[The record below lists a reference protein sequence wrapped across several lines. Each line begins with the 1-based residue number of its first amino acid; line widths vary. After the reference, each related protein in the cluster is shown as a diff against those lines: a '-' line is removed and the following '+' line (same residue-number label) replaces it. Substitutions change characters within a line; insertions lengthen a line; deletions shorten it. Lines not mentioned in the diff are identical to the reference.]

1 MPLGKEV
8 AREMG
13 REVRAMRRM
22 LLILV
27 VALLLVGLTVTPAF
41 AFIHVTIPAGDCAAS
56 DQAGENFTAG
66 TALATQGAVFQG
78 AQDFPIGNVTKA
90 PTTCPAP

>member
-1 MPLGKEV
+1 MSRVKRVL
-8 AREMG
+8 A
-13 REVRAMRRM
+13 
-22 LLILV
+22 
-27 VALLLVGLTVTPAF
+27 ALLVSALMVVMMATPAF

-66 TALATQGAVFQG
+66 SALATKGAVAQG
-78 AQDFPIGNVTKA
+78 AQTFPIGNVTKA